1 MTDLDHANTT
11 LPDGSSLTPAP
22 IRLGVIVGTT
32 RPGRKAAAV
41 AQWARQAAAAHPEV
55 AAGRVQLQL
64 LDLAEVALPLLD
76 EPVAA
81 AFGHY
86 QHAHTQ
92 AWAATIASCD
102 GFVFVT
108 PEYNHSIP
116 AALKNALDYLFAE
129 WHHKPAAMVS
139 YGLAGGVRAAEHL
152 KAVLL
157 ELKAVP
163 VSAQVALSVFDDF
176 TYTDL
181 TDPTSPFELTP
192 RDHQAAA
199 LLEMVEEVLAY
210 GTALAV
216 LRTPTATEGA
226 PAALAEAW

>member
-1 MTDLDHANTT
+1 M
-11 LPDGSSLTPAP
+11 TPAP

-92 AWAATIASCD
+92 AWAASVAGCD

-129 WHHKPAAMVS
+129 WHHKPAGIVS

-152 KAVLL
+152 KTVLL
-157 ELKAVP
+157 EVKAVP
-163 VSAQVALSVFDDF
+163 VSAQVALSVFEDF
-176 TYTDL
+176 TYADP
-181 TDPTSPFELTP
+181 TDPASPFEVTP
-192 RDHQAAA
+192 RDHQATA
-199 LLEMVEEVLAY
+199 LSEMIAEVLAY
-210 GTALAV
+210 TTALAT
-216 LRTPTATEGA
+216 LRSPTGTPTDTEGA
-226 PAALAEAW
+226 PAALAEAS